1 MTREDIKYL
10 IGIYKIIFRDY
21 TPKKI
26 NENMYISFDVNKEIV
41 FSHLR
46 YMMDEID
53 RFVDEGRLDKA
64 FRWLGF
70 IQGVLFYKGY
80 YSLHDLKL
88 HNKPKDNR
96 YEDEFE

>member
-1 MTREDIKYL
+1 MVGEDIKSL
-10 IGIYKIIFRDY
+10 VGIYKIIFRDY
-21 TPKKI
+21 SPKKMDK
-26 NENMYISFDVNKEIV
+26 NRLVSFSIDKKAV

-53 RFVDEGRLDKA
+53 RFVDEVRLDKA

-88 HNKPKDNR
+88 HNKPKDSR